1 MAISS
6 KKLLGS
12 KGGSLAVRPKTNLVP
27 LKKQSSSLAKVG
39 GKQEDPM
46 LVIKTKV
53 IKIEDLLKGTLAA

>member
-12 KGGSLAVRPKTNLVP
+12 KGGGSLAVRPKTNLAP
-27 LKKQSSSLAKVG
+27 IKKQSSSLAKVG

-46 LVIKTKV
+46 LIIKTKV
-53 IKIEDLLKGTLAA
+53 IKK